1 MLRCRQPS
9 SHAIAERTAVTLYA
23 GGRKGRTISICGAP
37 PGVPVPAS
45 PFSSHWDRAWVSFF
59 LFMREHWIPDVLN
72 QLLENQV
79 WNSDFICVVE
89 KHMPLR
95 FTYTEAHG
103 KGLRT

>member
-9 SHAIAERTAVTLYA
+9 SHSIAERTAVILYA

-37 PGVPVPAS
+37 TGVPVPA
-45 PFSSHWDRAWVSFF
+45 PPVNSHRDRAWVSFF

-79 WNSDFICVVE
+79 WNSDFICAAE
-89 KHMPLR
+89 KHTPLR
-95 FTYTEAHG
+95 FIYTEAYG